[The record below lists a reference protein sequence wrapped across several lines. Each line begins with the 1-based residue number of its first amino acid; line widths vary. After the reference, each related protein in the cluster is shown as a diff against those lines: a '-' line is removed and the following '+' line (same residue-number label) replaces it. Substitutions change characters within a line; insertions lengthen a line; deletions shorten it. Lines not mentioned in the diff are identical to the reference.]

1 MDFFTRESS
10 NQMITRDMTTRVRT
24 FIASAFIF
32 LLGALGLLAQEAA
45 PDKATARYTK
55 WWLPDEATEVA
66 GKIDHLFYVIL
77 WITGVVFVLVFITMI
92 YFLIRYRRRDGRKA
106 VYYHGN
112 TRLEIIWTV
121 IPALIVIA
129 LGIISRDLWAEIK
142 SEMPSGDNALIVD
155 VQPRQFEWK
164 ITYPGADGKF
174 SKAGDTLPSDDIV
187 TVNQLHVPAN
197 RDVLVMLT
205 AQDVIHSFF
214 VPEFRVKQDAV
225 PGMVTRTWF
234 NVPKPGSF
242 EIACA
247 ELCGLGHY
255 RMRGYVTV
263 HSQADFEKWYR
274 EQMDKKAAELAPPP
288 PAPADTSASASAPA
302 DTSAA
307 PAAADTSAASGTDT
321 SASASQSSD
330 TSGAGR

>member
-1 MDFFTRESS
+1 
-10 NQMITRDMTTRVRT
+10 MITRDMTTRVRT

-32 LLGALGLLAQEAA
+32 LLGALGLMAQEAA
-45 PDKATARYTK
+45 PEKVTARYTQY
-55 WWLPDEATEVA
+55 WLPDEATEVA

-77 WITGVVFVLVFITMI
+77 WITGVVFVLVFIVMI
-92 YFLIRYRRRDGRKA
+92 YFLIRYRNRDGRKA

-129 LGIISRDLWAEIK
+129 LGIVSRDLWAEIK
-142 SEMPSGDNALIVD
+142 SEMPSEETAFIVD
-155 VQPRQFEWK
+155 VQPRQFEWR

-174 SKAGDTLPSDDIV
+174 TKAGDSTPSDDIV
-187 TVNQLHVPAN
+187 TINQLHVPVN
-197 RDVLVMLT
+197 RDVLVLLT

-225 PGMVTRTWF
+225 PGMVTRSWF

-263 HSQADFEKWYR
+263 HSQADFDAWYK

-288 PAPADTSASASAPA
+288 PAPADTSAARASA

-307 PAAADTSAASGTDT
+307 PAAADTSAASATASGADT
-321 SASASQSSD
+321 SAAGGD
-330 TSGAGR
+330 TSAAGH

>member
-1 MDFFTRESS
+1 
-10 NQMITRDMTTRVRT
+10 MITRDMTTRVRI

-32 LLGALGLLAQEAA
+32 LLGALGLVAQEAA
-45 PDKATARYTK
+45 PEKVTARYSQY
-55 WWLPDEATEVA
+55 WLPDEATEVA

-77 WITGVVFVLVFITMI
+77 WITGVVFVLVFITMV
-92 YFLIRYRRRDGRKA
+92 YFLIRYRSRAGRKA

-129 LGIISRDLWAEIK
+129 LGIVSRDLWAEIK
-142 SEMPSGDNALIVD
+142 SEMPSEETALVVD
-155 VQPRQFEWK
+155 VQPRQFEWR
-164 ITYPGADGKF
+164 IIYPGADGKF
-174 SKAGDTLPSDDIV
+174 TKVGDTVPSDDII
-187 TVNQLHVPAN
+187 TINQLHVPAN
-197 RDVLVMLT
+197 RDVLVRLM

-225 PGMVTRTWF
+225 PGMLTRTWF

-263 HSQADFEKWYR
+263 HTPAEFEAWYK
-274 EQMDKKAAELAPPP
+274 EEMKKKAAELAPPP
-288 PAPADTSASASAPA
+288 PAPADTSAAASAPA

-307 PAAADTSAASGTDT
+307 AATADTSAASGTDT
-321 SASASQSSD
+321 SASASQTD
-330 TSGAGR
+330 TSTSGR